1 MSSMTIDYFED
12 LLKKPSLFKNE
23 SKLDNNYVPERLP
36 HRDKELS
43 LLSQLFLVLITNP
56 NSISRKILIIGKT
69 GIGKTA
75 TIKLFGEMLVNV
87 AKKRSGDIKYV
98 HINCRKERTSYKVLI
113 KIVRALNNNFPKRG
127 YSPQDLL
134 EIIVDI
140 IKDQNLHLL
149 IVLDELS
156 YLISKGGDLIYSLTR
171 INDDAFNTRQHI
183 SIIGI
188 ARDISCLSGLDTS
201 TMSTLQRNI
210 IYFNNYNKE
219 PLFDILKYRAEISLK
234 ENIISDKLIQIIT
247 DLVYQSGDI
256 RYGLNLLW
264 KSTKI
269 AENQN
274 LKYINIESIR
284 RANQDIVPFSTL
296 DILKYMPTQKIIF
309 LLAIINSLDKCGG
322 IQTSVREITESYLIL
337 CESLGIQA
345 RSHSQLWNY
354 LQEFKKEYLIT
365 MEIVSESIK
374 GRKAQITVQDIP
386 ISKYKELL
394 LEIMKTKGIKI

>member
-1 MSSMTIDYFED
+1 M
-12 LLKKPSLFKNE
+12 FKNE

-36 HRDKELS
+36 HRNKELS
-43 LLSQLFLVLITNP
+43 LLSQLFLVLVTNP

-75 TIKLFGEMLVNV
+75 TIKLFGEMLIN
-87 AKKRSGDIKYV
+87 AAQKRSGDIKYV
-98 HINCRKERTSYKVLI
+98 HINCRKERTSYQVLI
-113 KIVRALNNNFPKRG
+113 KIVHTLNNNFPKRG

-134 EIIVDI
+134 EIIVDM
-140 IKDQNLHLL
+140 IKEQNLHLL

-156 YLISKGGDLIYSLTR
+156 YLIGKGGDLIYSLTR
-171 INDDAFNTRQHI
+171 INDDSFNSRQHI

-188 ARDISCLSGLDTS
+188 TRDISCLSGLDTS

-210 IYFNNYNKE
+210 IYFNNYSKE
-219 PLFDILKYRAEISLK
+219 QLFNIMKYRTEISLK
-234 ENIISDKLIQIIT
+234 DNIISDNLINIIA

-269 AENQN
+269 SENQN
-274 LKYINIESIR
+274 LKYITIESIR
-284 RANQDIVPFSTL
+284 LANQDIVPFSTI
-296 DILKYMPTQKIIF
+296 DILKYMSTQKIIF

-322 IQTSVREITESYLIL
+322 IHTSVREITESYLIL
-337 CESLGIQA
+337 CESLGIQP
-345 RSHSQLWNY
+345 RSNSQLWNY
-354 LQEFKKEYLIT
+354 LQEFKREYLIT

-386 ISKYKELL
+386 ISKYKEFL
-394 LEIMKTKGIKI
+394 LEVMETKGIKT

>member
-1 MSSMTIDYFED
+1 MTIDYFED
-12 LLKKPSLFKNE
+12 LLKKPSLFKDE
-23 SKLDNNYVPERLP
+23 SKLDNNYIPKKLP

-43 LLSQLFLVLITNP
+43 LLSQLFLMLVTNP

-75 TIKLFGEMLVNV
+75 TIKLFGEMLVN
-87 AKKRSGDIKYV
+87 AAQKRTRNIKYV

-134 EIIVDI
+134 EIIVDMI
-140 IKDQNLHLL
+140 NDQNLHLL
-149 IVLDELS
+149 IALDELS
-156 YLISKGGDLIYSLTR
+156 YLIGKGGDLIYLLTR
-171 INDDAFNTRQHI
+171 INDDSFNARQQI

-210 IYFNNYNKE
+210 IYFNLYSKE
-219 PLFDILKYRAEISLK
+219 QLFEILKYRTEISLK
-234 ENIISDKLIQIIT
+234 DNIISDKLIQSIT
-247 DLVYQSGDI
+247 DIVYQSGDI
-256 RYGLNLLW
+256 RHGLNLLW

-274 LKYINIESIR
+274 LKYITIESIR
-284 RANQDIVPFSTL
+284 LANQDIVPFSTL
-296 DILKYMPTQKIIF
+296 DILKDMSNQKIIF
-309 LLAIINSLDKCGG
+309 LLAIINSLDKCRG
-322 IQTSVREITESYLIL
+322 IHTSIREITESYLML
-337 CESLGIQA
+337 CESVGIKP
-345 RSHSQLWNY
+345 RSHSQIWNY

-365 MEIVSESIK
+365 MENVSESIK
-374 GRKAQITVQDIP
+374 GRKAHITVQDIP
-386 ISKYKELL
+386 ISKYKDIL
-394 LEIMKTKGIKI
+394 LEIMEVKGIKI

>member
-1 MSSMTIDYFED
+1 MTIDYFED

-23 SKLDNNYVPERLP
+23 SKLDNNYAPKRLP
-36 HRDKELS
+36 HREKELA
-43 LLSQLFLVLITNP
+43 LLSQLFLELIVNP

-69 GIGKTA
+69 GIGKTV
-75 TIKLFGEMLVNV
+75 TIKLFGEMLVK
-87 AKKRSGDIKYV
+87 AAQKRSGKINYV

-113 KIVRALNNNFPKRG
+113 KIVRALNINFPKRG

-156 YLISKGGDLIYSLTR
+156 YLIGKKGDLIYSLTR
-171 INDDAFNTRQHI
+171 INDDSFNNRQHI

-188 ARDISCLSGLDTS
+188 TRDISCLSGLDTS

-210 IYFNNYNKE
+210 IYFSNYNKE
-219 PLFDILKYRAEISLK
+219 QLFEIFKFRTEISLK
-234 ENIISDKLIQIIT
+234 DNIISDKLIQIIAE
-247 DLVYQSGDI
+247 LVYKSGDI

-274 LKYINIESIR
+274 LKYITIESIR
-284 RANQDIVPFSTL
+284 LANQDIVPFSTL
-296 DILKYMPTQKIIF
+296 DILKYMSTQKIIF
-309 LLAIINSLDKCGG
+309 LLAIINSLD
-322 IQTSVREITESYLIL
+322 
-337 CESLGIQA
+337 
-345 RSHSQLWNY
+345 H
-354 LQEFKKEYLIT
+354 
-365 MEIVSESIK
+365 
-374 GRKAQITVQDIP
+374 
-386 ISKYKELL
+386 
-394 LEIMKTKGIKI
+394 

>member
-1 MSSMTIDYFED
+1 MTIDYFED

-36 HRDKELS
+36 YRNKELS

-75 TIKLFGEMLVNV
+75 TIKLFGEMLVN
-87 AKKRSGDIKYV
+87 AAQKRSGDIKYV
-98 HINCRKERTSYKVLI
+98 HINCRKEKTSYKVLI

-156 YLISKGGDLIYSLTR
+156 YLIGKEGDLIYSLTR
-171 INDDAFNTRQHI
+171 INDDSFNNRQHI

-188 ARDISCLSGLDTS
+188 TRDISCLSGLDTS

-219 PLFDILKYRAEISLK
+219 QLFEIFKFRTEISLK
-234 ENIISDKLIQIIT
+234 DNIISDKLIQIIAE
-247 DLVYQSGDI
+247 LVYQSGDI

-269 AENQN
+269 TENQN
-274 LKYINIESIR
+274 LKYITIESIR
-284 RANQDIVPFSTL
+284 LANQDIVPFSTL
-296 DILKYMPTQKIIF
+296 DMLKYMSTQKIIF
-309 LLAIINSLDKCGG
+309 LLAIINSLDKCRG
-322 IQTSVREITESYLIL
+322 IHTSVREITESYLIL
-337 CESLGIQA
+337 CESLTILP

-354 LQEFKKEYLIT
+354 LQEFKREDLIT

-374 GRKAQITVQDIP
+374 GRKAQIDVQNIP
-386 ISKYKELL
+386 ISKYKEFL
-394 LEIMKTKGIKI
+394 LEVMETKGIKI